1 MQNMMDIKEILLH
14 WFDKFFDKK
23 LLVAVLKMRILK
35 KKQLSEELHKPI
47 IRKFKQRKVQSPF
60 VNNIWDADLADVQ
73 LISKFN

>member
-47 IRKFKQRKVQSPF
+47 IRKFKQRKVQSHF

>member
-47 IRKFKQRKVQSPF
+47 IRKVQSHF

>member
-47 IRKFKQRKVQSPF
+47 IRKVQSHF
-60 VNNIWDADLADVQ
+60 ENNIWDADLADVQ

>member
-23 LLVAVLKMRILK
+23 LLVVVLKMRILK

-47 IRKFKQRKVQSPF
+47 IRKVQSHF

>member
-47 IRKFKQRKVQSPF
+47 IRKVQPHF

>member
-1 MQNMMDIKEILLH
+1 MMDIKEILLH

-47 IRKFKQRKVQSPF
+47 IRKVQSHF

>member
-47 IRKFKQRKVQSPF
+47 VRKVQSHF

>member
-35 KKQLSEELHKPI
+35 KKQLSEELHKPFI
-47 IRKFKQRKVQSPF
+47 RKVQSHF